1 MKIQQIRNATIRIE
15 CAGKHFLVDPWFQK
29 KGTGMSAPSPDPEK
43 AKIPSPTTELPFSVE
58 QIMEGID
65 AMIVTHI
72 HPDHFDPETAAMLD
86 KSIPVFTVNEE
97 TKSQIEGFGY
107 TSVMVLKDE
116 GTDFD
121 GVILIRTEAMHG
133 ESPDHAAGPVCGI
146 ILQAAE
152 EPVLYVAGD
161 TVYYKGVE
169 RALEQYRPNV
179 VVLNACGAEL
189 MGLGRLIMG
198 AEDVLKV
205 CEAAPDAAIIASH
218 MDAVNHATV
227 SRTGLRDFLRKHG
240 KDGHVLIPEDGEC
253 LEFSGT

>member
-1 MKIQQIRNATIRIE
+1 M
-15 CAGKHFLVDPWFQK
+15 
-29 KGTGMSAPSPDPEK
+29 
-43 AKIPSPTTELPFSVE
+43 
-58 QIMEGID
+58 
-65 AMIVTHI
+65 
-72 HPDHFDPETAAMLD
+72 
-86 KSIPVFTVNEE
+86 
-97 TKSQIEGFGY
+97 
-107 TSVMVLKDE
+107 
-116 GTDFD
+116 
-121 GVILIRTEAMHG
+121 ILIRTEAMHG

-146 ILQAAE
+146 ILQAAG

-169 RALEQYRPNV
+169 RALEQYRPDV

-240 KDGHVLIPEDGEC
+240 KDGRVSIPEDGEC